1 VGSNPA
7 GRAIRIKQLE
17 PLPAALSIFA
27 ARLLRDF
34 SEASGVRSETG
45 AQSSGENSA
54 LLRDADAGVSVSL
67 RDFSFA

>member
-1 VGSNPA
+1 
-7 GRAIRIKQLE
+7 
-17 PLPAALSIFA
+17 
-27 ARLLRDF
+27 LRDF